1 MPPCSHAAPPRM
13 RFAQL
18 SRKRRLDNNGVQALD
33 FVAGPQKKE
42 KQGRVCRSDLLGL
55 KRPLVHLF
63 VHDGSSGCC
72 CQQQQ
77 VNYECSCRTDCRS
90 LRCRWLLSPRHRHH
104 FESKRAMQSP
114 LHAHAAAW
122 KARWVLYHY
131 YRLLRCICSTPLDD
145 AGRTACGGG
154 RGAKVI
160 GGGRCRLLLRS

>member
-1 MPPCSHAAPPRM
+1 MHPSCRCTLLCVCDDSLSAIASPR
-13 RFAQL
+13 
-18 SRKRRLDNNGVQALD
+18 
-33 FVAGPQKKE
+33 
-42 KQGRVCRSDLLGL
+42 RVCRSDLLGL

-63 VHDGSSGCC
+63 VHDDSSGCC

-122 KARWVLYHY
+122 KARWVLHHY
-131 YRLLRCICSTPLDD
+131 NRMLRCICSTPLDD

-160 GGGRCRLLLRS
+160 GGGRWRLLLRS